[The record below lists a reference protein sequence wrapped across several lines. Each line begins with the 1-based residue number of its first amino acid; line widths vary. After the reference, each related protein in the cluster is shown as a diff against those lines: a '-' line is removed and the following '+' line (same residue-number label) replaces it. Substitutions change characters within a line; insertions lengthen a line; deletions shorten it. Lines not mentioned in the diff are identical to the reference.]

1 MGKIEM
7 IARPGFRRE
16 RKHRRF
22 PLSFPVQVKF
32 HAGDLDAELHAVSR
46 NVSVG
51 GMLLE
56 AASPIPHHCPV
67 SFTLTLQGGDIVR
80 PIQLVGEG
88 EVVRVQPQET
98 GTGFAIAVQCRQPLT
113 EVANLG

>member
-7 IARPGFRRE
+7 IPRPGYRRE

-22 PLSFPVQVKF
+22 ALRFPVQVKF
-32 HAGDLDAELHAVSR
+32 HAGSRDAELHAVSR

-56 AASPIPHHCPV
+56 VPSSIPQHCPV
-67 SFTLTLQGGDIVR
+67 SFILTLQGGDIVR
-80 PIQLVGEG
+80 PIHLTGEG
-88 EVVRVQPQET
+88 EVVRVQPQEA
-98 GTGFAIAVQCRQPLT
+98 GVGFAIAVQCSQPLK
-113 EVANLG
+113 ELANLA

>member
-1 MGKIEM
+1 MDQIEV

-16 RKHRRF
+16 RKYRRF
-22 PLSFPVQVKF
+22 SLSFPVQLKF
-32 HAGDLDAELHAVSR
+32 HAGDLEAELHAVSR

-56 AASPIPHHCPV
+56 AASPIPQRCAV

-80 PIQLVGEG
+80 PIQLAGEG
-88 EVVRVQPQET
+88 EVVRIQPQEA
-98 GTGFAIAVQCRQPLT
+98 GAGFAIAVQCSQPLT
-113 EVANLG
+113 EVANLA